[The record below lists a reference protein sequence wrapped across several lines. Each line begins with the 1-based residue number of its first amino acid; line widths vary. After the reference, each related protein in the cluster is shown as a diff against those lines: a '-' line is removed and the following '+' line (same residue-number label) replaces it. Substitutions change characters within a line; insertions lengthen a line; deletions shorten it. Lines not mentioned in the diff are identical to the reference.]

1 MLCVEHTL
9 QSFIALQRMMF
20 YKYKDQAISQDLQP

>member
-9 QSFIALQRMMF
+9 QSNITLQRMVY
-20 YKYKDQAISQDLQP
+20 YKYKDQVISQDLQP